1 MPNSTHDENCPVP
14 SKRRRKSPRGSHTQE
29 EGCTPAQL
37 AAMARY
43 RVKNQAAL
51 REKAR
56 ERMAR
61 RRALLA
67 ENPEDR
73 AQYRERAR
81 AADARYREG
90 KAGRLRSR
98 QVDRRAMAYIE
109 KYGPNSWLERAA
121 RREKI
126 AASIAA
132 STPARQRPQQTATR
146 VASTS

>member
-1 MPNSTHDENCPVP
+1 MYTC
-14 SKRRRKSPRGSHTQE
+14 
-29 EGCTPAQL
+29 
-37 AAMARY
+37 AASRY
-43 RVKNQAAL
+43 GAISRQNQAAL

-126 AASIAA
+126 AASIACIDA
-132 STPARQRPQQTATR
+132 RTPTTSTNRH
-146 VASTS
+146 